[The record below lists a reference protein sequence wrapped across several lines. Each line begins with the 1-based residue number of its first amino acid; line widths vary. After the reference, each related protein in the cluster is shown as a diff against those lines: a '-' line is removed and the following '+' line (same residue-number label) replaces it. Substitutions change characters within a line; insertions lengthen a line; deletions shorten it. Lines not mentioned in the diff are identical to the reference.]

1 MPQNMQKK
9 AKVASLELD
18 ENLEEEAVY
27 IQRMGIEEIAQI
39 PKDDERYQATLKL
52 LQYGNPL
59 PKIATKLLKD
69 GVMEH
74 RIEAMRL
81 AQRVAEENPQEQHKN
96 ATILLSAAGILT
108 VAGLFFIVA
117 GYINTGVFP
126 VLAPSYLLII
136 IGAWFAYKG
145 YQAWNN

>member
-27 IQRMGIEEIAQI
+27 IQRMGVEEIAQI
-39 PKDDERYQATLKL
+39 PEDDDRYQATLKL
-52 LQYGNPL
+52 LKYGNSL
-59 PKIATKLLKD
+59 PKIVSKLIKE

-81 AQRVAEENPQEQHKN
+81 AQRVAEENPQEQRKN

-108 VAGLFFIVA
+108 LAGLIFISV

>member
-18 ENLEEEAVY
+18 ENLEEEAEY
-27 IQRMGIEEIAQI
+27 IQRMGVEEIAQI
-39 PKDDERYQATLKL
+39 PEDDDRYQATLKL
-52 LQYGNPL
+52 LKYGNSL
-59 PKIATKLLKD
+59 PKIVSKLVKD

-81 AQRVAEENPQEQHKN
+81 AQRVAEENPQEQRKN

-108 VAGLFFIVA
+108 LAGLIFISI

>member
-27 IQRMGIEEIAQI
+27 IQRMGVEEIAQI
-39 PKDDERYQATLKL
+39 PEDDDRYQATLKL
-52 LQYGNPL
+52 LKYGNSL
-59 PKIATKLLKD
+59 PKIVSKLVKD

-81 AQRVAEENPQEQHKN
+81 AQRVAEENPQEQRKN

-108 VAGLFFIVA
+108 LAGLIFISV

>member
-27 IQRMGIEEIAQI
+27 IQRMGVEEIAQI
-39 PKDDERYQATLKL
+39 PEDDERYQATLKL
-52 LQYGNPL
+52 LKYGNSL
-59 PKIATKLLKD
+59 PKIVSKLIKD

-81 AQRVAEENPQEQHKN
+81 AQRVAEENPQEQRKN

-108 VAGLFFIVA
+108 LAGLIFISA

>member
-1 MPQNMQKK
+1 MPENMQKK
-9 AKVASLELD
+9 PKVASLDLD
-18 ENLEEEAVY
+18 ETLEEEAVY
-27 IQRMGIEEIAQI
+27 IQRMSVEDIAQI
-39 PKDDERYQATLKL
+39 PQDDPRYQATLKL

-59 PKIATKLLKD
+59 PKIATKLVNE

-81 AQRVAEENPQEQHKN
+81 AQRVAEEHPQEQRKN
-96 ATILLSAAGILT
+96 ATILLSTAGILT
-108 VAGLFFIVA
+108 VVGLIFIIA

-126 VLAPSYLLII
+126 FMTPSYLLLV

-145 YQAWNN
+145 YQAWDN

>member
-18 ENLEEEAVY
+18 ENLKEEAVY
-27 IQRMGIEEIAQI
+27 IQRMGVEEIAQI
-39 PKDDERYQATLKL
+39 PEDDDRYQATLKL
-52 LQYGNPL
+52 LKYGNSL
-59 PKIATKLLKD
+59 PKIVSKLIKD

-81 AQRVAEENPQEQHKN
+81 AQRVAEENPQEQRKN

-108 VAGLFFIVA
+108 LAGLIFISV

-136 IGAWFAYKG
+136 IGVWFAYKG